1 MKVILAV
8 LTEVKPWSFIYSL
21 YYGVRCSSLNEQ
33 SQQGIEEQ
41 DTCNGISRCSFFF
54 ALRQLDLILCTV
66 LLGINYVFSDG
77 LKPNFAQAML
87 CCL

>member
-8 LTEVKPWSFIYSL
+8 LTEVKPWSFMYFGVQL

-33 SQQGIEEQ
+33 SQQGTEEQ

-66 LLGINYVFSDG
+66 
-77 LKPNFAQAML
+77 
-87 CCL
+87 